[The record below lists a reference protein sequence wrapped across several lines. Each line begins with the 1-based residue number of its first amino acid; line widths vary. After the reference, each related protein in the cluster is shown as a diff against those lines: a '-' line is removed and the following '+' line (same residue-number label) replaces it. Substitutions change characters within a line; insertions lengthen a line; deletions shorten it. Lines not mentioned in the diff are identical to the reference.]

1 MDKKVEQNI
10 LVKQEKGLHLRVAA
24 ELVNICKKHD
34 ATVTVSSKQCAAA
47 ADACSIVSV
56 LLLGARKGDTVT
68 VSAQGTEAQ
77 AVVDE
82 ISQYFSEGGGI

>member
-10 LVKQEKGLHLRVAA
+10 LVNQEKGLHLRVAA

-34 ATVTVSSKQCAAA
+34 ATVTVSCNQCAE
-47 ADACSIVSV
+47 ADACSILSV
-56 LLLGARKGDTVT
+56 LMLGARKGDTVT
-68 VSAQGTEAQ
+68 VSARGTEAQ
-77 AVVDE
+77 AAVDE